1 VLVFKDIAE
10 QFLGNLKEALVQ
22 FYGDDPQQSPDYGRI
37 VNLYHFDRLVNLLA
51 SGTIYHGGQHDR
63 IDRFIAPTVLVNV
76 PPNSPVMQEEIFGPI
91 LPVLEVDSVQQVI
104 DFVNARP
111 APLGLYIFAED
122 PIVSE
127 QVLGLTTSGD
137 AAINDCTVHPLI
149 NDLPFGGVG
158 ESGMGKYHG
167 EWGFRSYTN
176 ARGVLNH
183 STRFDLG
190 IRYPPYDRYKMLREL
205 AVPS

>member
-1 VLVFKDIAE
+1 M
-10 QFLGNLKEALVQ
+10 KEALVQ
-22 FYGDDPQQSPDYGRI
+22 FYGDDPQRSPDYGRI

-91 LPVLEVDSVQQVI
+91 LPVLEVDGVQQVI
-104 DFVNARP
+104 DFLNARP

-127 QVLGLTTSGD
+127 QVLGLTTSGMRRSTI
-137 AAINDCTVHPLI
+137 APYTRLLTICHSELVSRGWASITA
-149 NDLPFGGVG
+149 
-158 ESGMGKYHG
+158 SGD
-167 EWGFRSYTN
+167 F
-176 ARGVLNH
+176 VP
-183 STRFDLG
+183 
-190 IRYPPYDRYKMLREL
+190 IRMPE
-205 AVPS
+205 AF

>member
-1 VLVFKDIAE
+1 VFKDVAE

-37 VNLYHFDRLVNLLA
+37 VNLYHFDRVVNLFA

-76 PPNSPVMQEEIFGPI
+76 PPDSPVMQEEIFGPI

-104 DFVNARP
+104 DFLNARP

-127 QVLGLTTSGD
+127 QVLELTTSGD

-176 ARGVLNH
+176 ARGVLNR
-183 STRFDLG
+183 STRFDFD
-190 IRYPPYDRYKMLREL
+190 IRYPSYDRYKMLREL
-205 AVPS
+205 TVPS